1 MPPPLQVFYTLF
13 SWIILYLPI
22 KYVGTNVV
30 AYSLNSQLKDWFI
43 NTFVPGFE
51 VSIDLQ
57 SIYEQV
63 LR

>member
-30 AYSLNSQLKDWFI
+30 AYSLNSQFKDLSI